1 MFCLRVSVIS
11 LYYERVRVSVYHHL
25 DMQKIFRAD
34 VKSSFCSSYTR
45 PRCWVVCLSHGICL
59 AVHAIDGL
67 VDHFQHANIP
77 IISVGVDD
85 VGYPFEEFVGA
96 LVLVV
101 NIEAC

>member
-1 MFCLRVSVIS
+1 MHFSVIS
-11 LYYERVRVSVYHHL
+11 LRYESE
-25 DMQKIFRAD
+25 DD
-34 VKSSFCSSYTR
+34 FCSSYTR

-67 VDHFQHANIP
+67 VNDFQHADIP
-77 IISVGVDD
+77 VISVGVDD